1 MRLFKLYPDTTSL
14 TFELLIVGLVIRS
27 RRGMFSQNLGE
38 AAQSDGGGIFIGHRI
53 GQFSVQPLVEL
64 HNAG

>member
-1 MRLFKLYPDTTSL
+1 
-14 TFELLIVGLVIRS
+14 
-27 RRGMFSQNLGE
+27 MFSQNLGE